1 MDNESLLEF
10 NFWTA
15 FADLMLALVLVLCVL
30 LFVIIVVISVG
41 TVDLQKVKTN
51 QNFMVDS
58 IAQKYGVKPHQI
70 KENTFGI
77 STMKDSNYDIQIQN
91 DLNSQR
97 ITFSD
102 KLLFLPDRTE
112 INSNGQAVIDAV
124 GSILKSQLSSIKE
137 IQVQGHADTLKSNRF
152 KSNTDLAAQR
162 AISVLEYLQ
171 DKDKVGIDP
180 SIYLMSATSFGEFKP
195 VQRTSESTDY
205 NRDKIDQANADE
217 PLRSRNRRIELVLI
231 YRR

>member
-1 MDNESLLEF
+1 MENESLLEF

-51 QNFMVDS
+51 QKFMVDS
-58 IAQKYGVKPHQI
+58 IAQKYGVTPHQV
-70 KENTFGI
+70 KDNTFGI
-77 STMKDSNYDIQIQN
+77 STTKDSTYDIQIQN

-112 INSNGQAVIDAV
+112 INPNGQAVIDAV
-124 GSILKSQLSSIKE
+124 GSILKSQLTSIKE
-137 IQVQGHADTLKSNRF
+137 IQVQGHADTLKSGRF

-171 DKDKVGIDP
+171 NKDKVGIDP

-195 VQRTSESTDY
+195 VQRNESIDY
-205 NRDKIDQANADE
+205 NQNKIAQDNYDE
-217 PLRSRNRRIELVLI
+217 SLRSRNRRIELVLI